1 MSRIRRITVSLV
13 AAAFALA
20 GCNAPDNS
28 HDNEVPP
35 PGGVID
41 PDTPLRELP
50 LLDDPKSFQGQST
63 AWLANDDIEP
73 IAENPEQHLPVTV
86 TSYDR
91 TGERQVAIEDTS
103 RVISLDLTGAV
114 SGTIWG
120 LGFGDTLV
128 ARGESTL
135 FSGVAD
141 LPTVTTGGISVNT
154 ESVINMRPTL
164 VIADGSIGPVDVVEQ
179 LRDVGITV
187 VFVRNEPSF
196 DGALEL
202 ARDIGEIYG
211 APELGEQ
218 MADQLEAEL
227 ERTMADIAAIAPQ
240 NREDK
245 LRIVFLYLRGS
256 SGIYY
261 LFGSESG
268 ADQLIEALG
277 AIDVAGEL
285 GWQGMRPLTDEAVV
299 SANPDVFL
307 VMTGGLESVGGVDQL
322 MEDRTALALTNAG
335 QNRRIVDM
343 EDGQVLSFGPRAP
356 EVLDALARA
365 LYAPNAVMEDSDS

>member
-1 MSRIRRITVSLV
+1 MATVL
-13 AAAFALA
+13 ALA
-20 GCNAPDNS
+20 GCTPPDKS
-28 HDNEVPP
+28 HSSDGPP
-35 PGGVID
+35 SNGVID
-41 PDTPLRELP
+41 PYTPLRELT
-50 LLDDPKSFQGQST
+50 LLEDPKSFKGQST
-63 AWLANDDIEP
+63 AWLADDDIDP
-73 IAENPEQHLPVTV
+73 IAENPEQSLPVTV

-91 TGERQVAIEDTS
+91 TGEREVTVTDTS

-120 LGFGDTLV
+120 LGFGDSLV

-135 FSGVAD
+135 FAGVAD
-141 LPTVTTGGISVNT
+141 LPTVTNGGITVNA

-179 LRDVGITV
+179 LREVGITV

-196 DGALEL
+196 EGALDL

-211 APELGEQ
+211 APELGQQ
-218 MADQLEAEL
+218 MADQLEEDL
-227 ERTMADIAAIAPQ
+227 ERTMADIAEIAPKDP
-240 NREDK
+240 EDK
-245 LRIVFLYLRGS
+245 LRMVFLYLRGS

-268 ADQLIEALG
+268 ADKLIEALG
-277 AIDVAGEL
+277 GIDVAGEL

-322 MEDRTALALTNAG
+322 MEDRTALALTKAG

-365 LYAPNAVMEDSDS
+365 LYAPNALLEDADS